1 MRRVL
6 RRSAGMVVVL
16 ALLLPA
22 AAAAQAAITGVVKD
36 ASGAVLPGAT
46 VEASSPVLIE
56 KVRSVATDSTGQYR
70 IVDLRPGVYTVTF
83 TLTGF
88 NAIKRDA
95 IELTGTF
102 VASVDAELKVGSV
115 AETITVSGVAPTV
128 DVQSLRVQQTVNAEV
143 LAAIPTSRTNN
154 NIAALIP
161 GLTSIRPDVGGVGN
175 NPTSQGDTGPIHG
188 GRYIDPRS
196 MTDGLYTNFG
206 NGGTGTGNLVN
217 VAGAQEVVVTTS
229 GGLGEAETSGV
240 TINVIPR
247 DGSNTFKGTVN
258 VNGANGS
265 MQSSNYTQALKD
277 QGLTA
282 PAQLKS
288 VYDVNTM
295 GGGRIVRDRLWFY
308 ATFRVWGNTNTVP
321 GMFANKNFGNVNAW
335 NYVPDL
341 SSQSLYDGI
350 NRSTIGRLTWQ
361 ATKRNKLTAYW
372 SEGYSCERCDG
383 GGTATIAPEAQSTFE
398 LKPTRVIQTT
408 YASPVSSRFLIEAGY
423 GSYKAHY
430 GSLWQTPTGTLSS
443 GLDNSHNTELIQA
456 VEQAGSI
463 PGLTYRFPANF
474 GKNTIESQSWR
485 ASASYVTGA
494 HSAKFGYYGAYLPG
508 GPSQTVYL
516 QEVYQYR
523 FSNGVPNQIAESGT
537 YGNAPENNTILW
549 NTGLYAQDQWTRGRL
564 TLQGALRYDGTRTSY
579 PTLTVGGTHVIP
591 QVITFP
597 AGSTQEYHW
606 HDVSPRMGAA
616 YDLFGSAKTA
626 IKFHLGK
633 YMEALSSL
641 GDDTT
646 LNPLQRIATTTTRSW
661 NDRGG
666 LGINGDVVPQC
677 DMANPNANGEC
688 GPMANRSLGTN
699 TVTRTW
705 DPNFT
710 SGWGKRPYNW
720 EMALSVQQEIAPRVA
735 VTVGYFRRWFGNWY
749 TTENLATSASDYTP
763 FYLTAPLDPRLPG
776 GGGYQVGPI
785 YNVVPGKFGQ
795 VSEYSTASSNLADQ
809 TENWN
814 GVDVNLSARWSRLI
828 VQGGTST
835 GKKYANN
842 CELRAVNP
850 YLGTNTQSGS
860 AAPVA
865 TVINEVSQTSPYC
878 ELNEPWLWRTTG
890 LAAYTIPKVD
900 VQVSGTWQ
908 SNPGL
913 NPVSPQPGGTNVRAL
928 WVVPNSIAQQALGR
942 PLSGGASNITVNL
955 IPSGTVFQP
964 RVNQF
969 DLRLAKILRYGRTRT
984 QVTLDCYNCTNTD
997 TALTFNQTFVPGGQW
1012 QTPTSVMVARFF
1024 KVGAQFDF

>member
-16 ALLLPA
+16 TLLLPA

-70 IVDLRPGVYTVTF
+70 IVDLRPGVYSVTF
-83 TLTGF
+83 SLTGF
-88 NAIKRDA
+88 NAIKRDG

-102 VASVDAELKVGSV
+102 VATVDAELKLGSV
-115 AETITVSGVAPTV
+115 EETVTVTGAAPTV
-128 DVQSLRVQQTVNAEV
+128 DVQSLRVQQTVSSEV

-154 NIAALIP
+154 NIAALVP
-161 GLTSIRPDVGGVGN
+161 GLTSIRPDVGGVGD

-217 VAGAQEVVVTTS
+217 VAGSQEVVVSTS
-229 GGLGEAETSGV
+229 GGLGEAATSGV
-240 TINVIPR
+240 IVNVIPR
-247 DGSNTFKGTVN
+247 DGSNTFSGTVN
-258 VNGANGS
+258 VSGANGS

-277 QGLTA
+277 QGLRA
-282 PAQLKS
+282 PAELIS
-288 VYDVNTM
+288 VYDINPM

-308 ATFRVWGNTNTVP
+308 ATFRQWANTNTSP
-321 GMFANKNFGNVNAW
+321 GMWHNQNFGKVNEW
-335 NYVPDL
+335 SYVPDL
-341 SSQSLYDGI
+341 SRQAEYDGV
-350 NRSTIGRLTWQ
+350 NRTTIGRLTWQ
-361 ATKRNKLTAYW
+361 ATQRNKLTGYW

-383 GGTATIAPEAQSTFE
+383 GGRFPTAPEAQSTFE
-398 LKPTRVIQTT
+398 LTPTRVFQAT
-408 YASPVSSRFLIEAGY
+408 YSSPVSSRFLIEAGY

-430 GSLWQTPTGTLSS
+430 GSLWQTPTGTLSA

-456 VEQAGSI
+456 VEQGGII
-463 PGLTYRFPANF
+463 PGLTYRFPPNF

-485 ASASYVTGA
+485 ASASYVTGS
-494 HSAKFGYYGAYLPG
+494 HNMKVGYYGAFLPG
-508 GPSQTVYL
+508 GPSQTKYL
-516 QEVYQYR
+516 QEVFQYR
-523 FSNGVPNQIAESGT
+523 FNNGVPNQISISGT
-537 YGNAPENNTILW
+537 YGNPPENNTLLRD
-549 NTGLYAQDQWTRGRL
+549 TGLYVQDQWTVGRL
-564 TLQGALRYDGTRTSY
+564 TLQGALRFDATHTWFPDLS
-579 PTLTVGGTHVIP
+579 VGGTHLIP
-591 QVITFP
+591 QVISFP
-597 AGSTQEYHW
+597 SGSTQEHNW
-606 HDVSPRMGAA
+606 KDVTPRMGAA
-616 YDLFGSAKTA
+616 YDLFGNAKTA
-626 IKFHLGK
+626 VKFHLGK
-633 YMEALSSL
+633 YVEALSSL

-646 LNPLQRIATTTTRSW
+646 LNPLQRIALTTTRSW

-666 LGINGDVVPQC
+666 LGINGDLVPQC
-677 DMANPNANGEC
+677 DMANPDANGEC
-688 GPMANRSLGTN
+688 GPMANRNLGTN

-705 DPNFT
+705 DPDYT
-710 SGWGKRPYNW
+710 SGWGKRAYNW
-720 EMALSVQQEIAPRVA
+720 EMALSVQQQLAPRVA
-735 VTVGYFRRWFGNWY
+735 LTVGYFRRSFGNWY
-749 TTENLATSASDYTP
+749 TTQNLATNVSDWTP
-763 FYLTAPLDPRLPG
+763 YYLTAPLDPRLPG
-776 GGGYQVGPI
+776 GGGYQVGPL
-785 YNVVPGKFGQ
+785 YDVVPEKFGQ
-795 VSEYSTASSNLADQ
+795 VLQYSTASKNLADQ

-814 GVDVNLSARWSRLI
+814 GVDINLNARWNGLT

-835 GKKYANN
+835 GKRHADN
-842 CELRAVNP
+842 CDLRAVNP

-865 TVINEVSQTSPYC
+865 TTINEVSPTNPYC
-878 ELNEPWLWRTTG
+878 ILDEPFLWRTTG
-890 LAAYTIPKVD
+890 LAAYTIPKVA

-928 WVVPNSIAQQALGR
+928 WVVPNAVAQQALGR
-942 PLSGGASNITVNL
+942 PLSGGAQNVTVNL
-955 IPSGTVFQP
+955 IPSGTMFNP

-969 DLRLAKILRYGRTRT
+969 DFRVAKILRFGKTRT
-984 QVTLDCYNCTNTD
+984 QLSLDCYNCTNTD

-1012 QTPTSVMVARFF
+1012 QVPTSVIVARFF
-1024 KVGAQFDF
+1024 KIGAQFDF